1 MEPLGSILEDL
12 VQLHS
17 VRVTIPAEANF
28 IFGQS
33 HFIKTVE
40 DLYEC
45 VVNAN
50 PNLEFGI
57 AFCEA
62 SGERLIRVE
71 GNNEEMKA
79 AAVENARAVGAG
91 HTFFIFLRKGFPI
104 HILGRVKEVPEVA
117 GIFCAT
123 ANPTEVIVAETE
135 QGRGVLGVIDGS
147 SPLGVEGTEG
157 VEWRHGILRK
167 FGYKR

>member
-1 MEPLGSILEDL
+1 MLTVQNIRMELKLVPLTFPEG
-12 VQLHS
+12 
-17 VRVTIPAEANF
+17 ANV

-40 DLYEC
+40 DLYEAII
-45 VVNAN
+45 NTN
-50 PNLEFGI
+50 PGMEFGI

-71 GNNEEMKA
+71 GNDDSMKA
-79 AAVENARAVGAG
+79 AAVQNAKSVAAG

-104 HILGRVKEVPEVA
+104 QILGRIKDVPEVVT
-117 GIFCAT
+117 IFCAT
-123 ANPTEVIVAETE
+123 ANPVQVIVAESE
-135 QGRGVLGVIDGS
+135 QGRGVLGVIDGG
-147 SPLGVEGTEG
+147 SPLGVEGPEG
-157 VEWRHGILRK
+157 VEWRHGLLRK